1 MQTTTSAFTDR
12 ANGAMRKLTH
22 RALMS
27 FPRQYNASVTFFTI
41 GVSTIG
47 GADIIKGTG
56 DVVAEWDKY
65 QYDDYSYRI
74 KSIEVTRQEENF
86 NSTTLA
92 QADVVMENH
101 DNYFTPNRGSAVQD
115 FILPYRPIKLAGGFG
130 EEAVPQFV
138 GLTEKMPS
146 VEEKSKTA
154 SFHAIDFMYSL
165 FNRPLDAAV
174 MYENKRTDEIL
185 AALLVE
191 FGISPTQYSFDLG
204 FNIIA
209 FAFFDKGSKF
219 GDVVKKLMQA
229 EMGRF
234 YMDEQGVIRFKNRQ
248 NYSSSPVWFFN
259 EGNIIDIQTS
269 KQDDIVNVVEIK
281 ANVREVQANQKF
293 WELQSAI
300 RVPASSSLTL
310 WADFEDPVTTVD
322 DPVYITSA
330 TTSLFTT
337 NTAED
342 GSGDAVSANFV
353 LDSTTQF
360 SKSFQMVFAN
370 TNSFDVFITTLELFA
385 RPAKIVKELYIR
397 EEDSTSVGKFDER
410 VLTIENEFFND
421 DGEAIS
427 KAKIILDDEANY
439 ANTYVMTVKGNPALQ
454 VGDAVNVSVFG
465 SADTFVIKKFVNRWE
480 AGKFSQILTV
490 KKKTFRTFFTVGIST
505 IGGVDVIAP

>member
-1 MQTTTSAFTDR
+1 MQTTTSAFSQK
-12 ANGAMRKLTH
+12 ANGAMRKITH

-27 FPRQYNASVTFFTI
+27 FPRQYLPSVTFFTI

-47 GADIIKGTG
+47 GSDIIKGVG

-101 DNYFTPNRGSAVQD
+101 DNYFTPNRGSVID
-115 FILPYRPIKLAGGFG
+115 EFILPYRPIKLAGGFG
-130 EEAVPQFV
+130 QEAVPQFV

-146 VEEKSKTA
+146 VEEKSKTI
-154 SFHAIDFMYSL
+154 SFHCIDFMYSL
-165 FNRPLDAAV
+165 FNRPLDQAV
-174 MYENKRTDEIL
+174 MYQNMRTDEIL
-185 AALLVE
+185 AALLVA
-191 FGISPTQYSFDLG
+191 FGISPTQYQFDVG

-234 YMDEQGVIRFKNRQ
+234 YMDEEGVIRFKNRQ
-248 NYSSSPVWFFN
+248 NYSSTPVWFFN
-259 EGNIIDIQTS
+259 ENNIIDIQTS
-269 KQDDIVNVVEIK
+269 KQDDIINVVEIK

-293 WELQSAI
+293 WELQSAV
-300 RVPASSSLTL
+300 RVPANSTLTL

-342 GSGDAVSANFV
+342 GSGDAVSSNFS
-353 LDSTTQF
+353 LSDSTQF
-360 SKSFQMVFAN
+360 SKSFQMEFTN
-370 TNSFDVFITTLELFA
+370 TNGFDVFITTLELFA
-385 RPAKIVKELYIR
+385 RPAKIVKEMYIR
-397 EEDSTSVGKFDER
+397 EEDATSVGKYDER

-421 DGEAIS
+421 EGEAQS
-427 KAKIILDDEANY
+427 KAKIILDDESEY
-439 ANTYVMTVKGNPALQ
+439 ANTYILTVKGNPALQ
-454 VGDAVNVSVFG
+454 IGDAVNVSVFG
-465 SADTFVIKKFVNRWE
+465 SADVFVIKKFVNRWE
-480 AGKFSQILTV
+480 AGKFSQILTI

>member
-1 MQTTTSAFTDR
+1 MQTTTSAFSQK

-27 FPRQYNASVTFFTI
+27 FPRQYLPSVTFFTI

-47 GADIIKGTG
+47 GADIIKGSG

-101 DNYFTPNRGSAVQD
+101 DNYFTPNRGSVID
-115 FILPYRPIKLAGGFG
+115 EFILPYRPIKLAGGFG
-130 EEAVPQFV
+130 EEAIPQFV

-146 VEEKSKTA
+146 VEEKSKTI
-154 SFHAIDFMYSL
+154 SLHCIDFMYSL
-165 FNRPLDAAV
+165 FNRPLDQAV
-174 MYENKRTDEIL
+174 MYQDMRTDEIL
-185 AALLVE
+185 AALLVA
-191 FGISPTQYSFDLG
+191 FGISPTQYQFDIG

-234 YMDEQGVIRFKNRQ
+234 YMDEEGVIRFKNRQ

-259 EGNIIDIQTS
+259 ESNIIDIQTS
-269 KQDDIVNVVEIK
+269 KQDDIINVVEIK

-293 WELQSAI
+293 WELQSAV
-300 RVPASSSLTL
+300 RVPANSTVTL

-322 DPVYITSA
+322 DPEYITVA
-330 TTSLFTT
+330 DTSLYTT

-342 GSGDAVSANFV
+342 GSGTAVSTNFS
-353 LDSTTQF
+353 LSGNTQF
-360 SKSFQMVFAN
+360 SKSYQMEFTN

-397 EEDSTSVGKFDER
+397 EEDSTSVGKYDER

-421 DGEAIS
+421 EGEAQS
-427 KAKIILDDEANY
+427 KAKIILDDESEY
-439 ANTYVMTVKGNPALQ
+439 ANTYILTVKGNPALQ
-454 VGDAVNVSVFG
+454 VGDAVGVSVFG
-465 SADTFVIKKFVNRWE
+465 SADVFVIKKFVNRWE